1 MKNEMQT
8 TNNEL
13 REIRRPEL
21 AKQILNSNWKTETWM
36 TRALLAFGIVLLFS
50 LPARAQQ
57 PAPADNG
64 QQSNKPPVQPG
75 QTAAPAQ
82 APNLSPPP
90 SPTPAPAAP
99 APWGGGNAQ
108 PLPALL
114 ANGGARIPAPDD
126 AVVSAKPP
134 KLPQGL

>member
-1 MKNEMQT
+1 MKSEMRA
-8 TNNEL
+8 TNDEL
-13 REIRRPEL
+13 REIKRL
-21 AKQILNSNWKTETWM
+21 KFVKQISNKNWKTETWM

-57 PAPADNG
+57 PAPVDNG

-90 SPTPAPAAP
+90 RPTPAPRT
-99 APWGGGNAQ
+99 GQ
-108 PLPALL
+108 
-114 ANGGARIPAPDD
+114 
-126 AVVSAKPP
+126 SQ
-134 KLPQGL
+134 PQGQQGAGKPKQNPA